1 MQTRFKITV
10 TSKENQ
16 TSEMTRELLKSKV
29 NPTEMKVGIKTL
41 KSLRNGKVLIETN
54 TKEDLEMLGKDIND
68 KCGDKLEAHIHKARN
83 PRLVIINI
91 PEDTTDNLKTHY

>member
-1 MQTRFKITV
+1 MGKTTRFKITI

-16 TSEMTRELLKSKV
+16 TPVRLRELLKSKV
-29 NPTEMKVGIKTL
+29 NPSEIKVGINTL

-54 TKEDLEMLGKDIND
+54 TKEEMETLGKDINVR
-68 KCGDKLEAHIHKARN
+68 CGDKLEAHIHKLRK

-91 PEDTTDNLKTHY
+91 PGYISIPKT